1 MAFDYA
7 TEEPVSLAA
16 AEQAIGPYLRAV
28 KRYWVLVVLVGVLAA
43 AMAAITVARAG
54 KTYQATASVL
64 VTPLPQGSSE
74 LPGVPTVVDTGDPA
88 RTMQTAASLLDTPQ
102 AAQAAAARLGR
113 PWSQGSVMAAVG
125 VTPLGASN
133 VLAVTAQ
140 AGGAPDSARLANA
153 FASAALN
160 YRARIVQ
167 QSLAAE
173 IAVLH
178 TRLGALAGAQNSAE
192 AQALAGQIAQL
203 RLLQG
208 SGREPT
214 MSVSQLA
221 VAPAGPS
228 GASTALVVLLALVGG
243 LILGSVA
250 ALTIEM
256 FSRPVRD
263 REELLSIFDLPALAS
278 LPRMSGRRR
287 RELPPWE
294 LDSIGFE
301 QIRMLRVQ
309 LSLEGGPVIMLTSAG
324 AGDGKTTVA
333 AALAASFAEVG
344 SSVALI
350 DLDIRKPDLTRVL
363 GVRSIGVT
371 HGQGPRPVPL
381 KIPELP
387 RVQLLPAPAGNLAA
401 FERILAQLPTMLAEA
416 RKISDVV
423 IIDTAPVGEVS
434 ETLRIAAHVDQVVF
448 VARPRHTDRR
458 RLQAARDM
466 LRRAGAPVVGMVVVG
481 EDPGSLRG
489 DYAYRY
495 SAELNIA
502 GEPRTGESRASA

>member
-7 TEEPVSLAA
+7 PEEPVSLAA

-28 KRYWVLVVLVGVLAA
+28 KRYWLLVVLVGILAA
-43 AMAAITVARAG
+43 AMAAVTVARAG

-102 AAQAAAARLGR
+102 AAQVAARRLGR
-113 PWSQGSVMAAVG
+113 PWSQAGVMAAVA

-133 VLAVTAQ
+133 VLAVTGQ
-140 AGGAPDSARLANA
+140 AASAADSARVTNA
-153 FASAALN
+153 FATAALN
-160 YRARIVQ
+160 YRAAVVQ

-173 IAVLH
+173 ITVLH

-214 MSVSQLA
+214 MSVSELA
-221 VAPAGPS
+221 VAPGGPS

-250 ALTIEM
+250 ALGIEM
-256 FSRPVRD
+256 FSHPVRD
-263 REELLSIFDLPALAS
+263 REELLSIFELPTLAS

-309 LSLEGGPVIMLTSAG
+309 LSLDGGPVIMLTSAG

-401 FERILAQLPTMLAEA
+401 FERILGQLPTMLAEA

-502 GEPRTGESRASA
+502 GESRTGESRASA

>member
-1 MAFDYA
+1 M
-7 TEEPVSLAA
+7 
-16 AEQAIGPYLRAV
+16 
-28 KRYWVLVVLVGVLAA
+28 
-43 AMAAITVARAG
+43 
-54 KTYQATASVL
+54 
-64 VTPLPQGSSE
+64 
-74 LPGVPTVVDTGDPA
+74 
-88 RTMQTAASLLDTPQ
+88 
-102 AAQAAAARLGR
+102 
-113 PWSQGSVMAAVG
+113 
-125 VTPLGASN
+125 
-133 VLAVTAQ
+133 
-140 AGGAPDSARLANA
+140 
-153 FASAALN
+153 
-160 YRARIVQ
+160 
-167 QSLAAE
+167 
-173 IAVLH
+173 
-178 TRLGALAGAQNSAE
+178 
-192 AQALAGQIAQL
+192 
-203 RLLQG
+203 
-208 SGREPT
+208 
-214 MSVSQLA
+214 
-221 VAPAGPS
+221 
-228 GASTALVVLLALVGG
+228 LLALVGG

-250 ALTIEM
+250 ALALEM

-371 HGQGPRPVPL
+371 TGSGPGRVPL

-401 FERILAQLPTMLAEA
+401 FERVLGQLPTMLAEA
-416 RKISDVV
+416 RKISDFV

-502 GEPRTGESRASA
+502 RRVPDGRVSGQRLRPDAVRPSGAQDRPLDVLALIDHFVLGGAETLLARFAAAADQAQINLQVACLADLNGNPAAAPLVAAGRPPVNLELPGRPSLHALRAVRRHIAALPARARAHPPRRCGPARRPGRPLARRPGRLDNSRHALADARCVAPARGRPVRRSGHRRVRQRAGRVSAPGLGARGAGGHDPQWQRPRHRGG

>member
-1 MAFDYA
+1 MAFEYA
-7 TEEPVSLAA
+7 PDEPVSLAA

-28 KRYWVLVVLVGVLAA
+28 RRYWILVAVAGVLAA
-43 AMAAITVARAG
+43 AMAAVTVVRAG
-54 KTYQATASVL
+54 KTYQSTASVL
-64 VTPLPQGSSE
+64 VTPLPQGNTD

-88 RTMQTAASLLDTPQ
+88 RTTQTAAALLDTPQ
-102 AAQAAAARLGR
+102 AAQAAADRLGR
-113 PWSQGSVMAAVG
+113 PWTAGSVMAAVA

-140 AGGAPDSARLANA
+140 ASSPVQSARVANA
-153 FASAALN
+153 YATAALD
-160 YRARIVQ
+160 YRAAVVQ
-167 QSLAAE
+167 RALAAE

-178 TRLGALAGAQNSAE
+178 SRLIALGGAQNSAE
-192 AQALAGQIAQL
+192 AQAVAGQVAQL

-208 SGREPT
+208 TGREPT
-214 MSVSQLA
+214 MSFSQAA
-221 VAPAGPS
+221 VG
-228 GASTALVVLLALVGG
+228 GAATGAATWLIVLLALIGG
-243 LILGSVA
+243 AILGTVA
-250 ALTIEM
+250 AMAIEV
-256 FSRPVRD
+256 FSHPVRD
-263 REELLSIFDLPALAS
+263 REELLSIFDLPTLAS

-309 LSLEGGPVIMLTSAG
+309 LALDGGPVIMLTSAA

-344 SSVALI
+344 SSVALL

-363 GVRSIGVT
+363 GVRTYAVPSGN
-371 HGQGPRPVPL
+371 GSGPRPVPL

-387 RVQLLPAPAGNLAA
+387 RVQLMPAPAGNLAA
-401 FERILAQLPTMLAEA
+401 FERVLAQLPDMLAEA
-416 RKISDVV
+416 RKMADVV

-434 ETLRIAAHVDQVVF
+434 ETLRIASMADQIVF
-448 VARPRHTDRR
+448 VSRPRHTDRR
-458 RLQAARDM
+458 RLRTARD
-466 LRRAGAPVVGMVVVG
+466 LLKRSGARVVGMVVVG

-502 GEPRTGESRASA
+502 GESRASA

>member
-1 MAFDYA
+1 MAFEFAPD
-7 TEEPVSLAA
+7 EPVSLAA

-28 KRYWVLVVLVGVLAA
+28 RRYWILVAVAGVLAA
-43 AMAAITVARAG
+43 AMAAVTVMRAG
-54 KTYQATASVL
+54 KTYQSTASIL
-64 VTPLPQGSSE
+64 VTPLPQGNTD

-88 RTMQTAASLLDTPQ
+88 RTTQTAAALLDTPQ
-102 AAQAAAARLGR
+102 AAQAAADRLGR
-113 PWSQGSVMAAVG
+113 PWTAGSVMAAVA

-140 AGGAPDSARLANA
+140 ASSPAQSARVANA
-153 FASAALN
+153 YADAALN
-160 YRARIVQ
+160 YRAAVVQ
-167 QSLAAE
+167 RALAAE

-178 TRLGALAGAQNSAE
+178 ARLIALGGAQNSAE
-192 AQALAGQIAQL
+192 AQAVAGQVAQL

-208 SGREPT
+208 TGREPT
-214 MSVSQLA
+214 MSFSQAA
-221 VAPAGPS
+221 VG
-228 GASTALVVLLALVGG
+228 GAATGAATWLIVLLALIGG
-243 LILGSVA
+243 GVLGTVA
-250 ALTIEM
+250 AMAIEV
-256 FSRPVRD
+256 FSHPVRD
-263 REELLSIFDLPALAS
+263 REELLSIFDLPTLAS

-309 LSLEGGPVIMLTSAG
+309 LSLDGGPVIMLTSAA

-344 SSVALI
+344 SSVALL

-363 GVRSIGVT
+363 GVRTYAVAGGS
-371 HGQGPRPVPL
+371 GPRPVPL

-387 RVQLLPAPAGNLAA
+387 RVQLMPAPAGNLAA
-401 FERILAQLPTMLAEA
+401 FERVLGQLPDMLAEA
-416 RKISDVV
+416 RKMADVV

-434 ETLRIAAHVDQVVF
+434 ETLRIASMADQIVF
-448 VARPRHTDRR
+448 VSRPRHTDRR
-458 RLQAARDM
+458 RLRTARD
-466 LRRAGAPVVGMVVVG
+466 LLKRSGARVVGLVVVG
-481 EDPGSLRG
+481 EDPGSVRG

-502 GEPRTGESRASA
+502 GEPRASA

>member
-1 MAFDYA
+1 MALHYA
-7 TEEPVSLAA
+7 PEEPVSLAA

-28 KRYWVLVVLVGVLAA
+28 RRYWILVAVVGVLAA
-43 AMAAITVARAG
+43 LMAAITVTRAG

-64 VTPLPQGSSE
+64 VNPLPQGSTE
-74 LPGVPTVVDTGDPA
+74 LPGVPTVFDTGDPA
-88 RTMQTAASLLDTPQ
+88 RTTQTAAALLASPQ
-102 AAQAAAARLGR
+102 AAQAAAVRLGP
-113 PWSQGSVMAAVG
+113 PWTQAGVMAAVA

-140 AGGAPDSARLANA
+140 ADNAAGAARVANA
-153 FASAALN
+153 YAAAALN
-160 YRARIVQ
+160 YRASIVQ
-167 QSLAAE
+167 QSLASE

-178 TRLGALAGAQNSAE
+178 TRLLALAGAQNSAE
-192 AQALAGQIAQL
+192 AQAVAGELAQL

-208 SGREPT
+208 TGREPT

-221 VAPAGPS
+221 VAPAVPT
-228 GASTALVVLLALVGG
+228 GASTWLIVLLALIGG
-243 LILGSVA
+243 AILGSVA
-250 ALTIEM
+250 ALAIEM
-256 FSRPVRD
+256 LSHPVRD
-263 REELLSIFDLPALAS
+263 REELLSIFELPTLAS

-309 LSLEGGPVIMLTSAG
+309 LSLDGGPVIMLTSAG

-363 GVRSIGVT
+363 GVRTMAVKAG
-371 HGQGPRPVPL
+371 GGPRPVPL

-401 FERILAQLPTMLAEA
+401 FERVLGQLPAMLAEA
-416 RKISDVV
+416 RKMADYV

-434 ETLRIAAHVDQVVF
+434 ETLRITSMVDQLVF

-458 RLQAARDM
+458 RLQSARDM
-466 LRRAGAPVVGMVVVG
+466 LRRAGAPLVGMVVVG

-502 GEPRTGESRASA
+502 GESRASA